1 MLTGAVLAGGKSL
14 RYGRN
19 KALEVFRGKSLI
31 EHAVASLRD
40 LCDPV
45 LVIANDLTLYLHLRV
60 ALVQDAVPY
69 QGPLGGIYSALLFSP
84 HPWVLA
90 KATDMPLLVEDLA
103 KLMLTLRKGYD
114 VVLPVQDERY
124 EPLLAL
130 YSRRCLAPVAAALEK
145 GERKIIS
152 FFEKV
157 RVRVI
162 PEADWRVVDPD
173 GLSFSNI
180 NTPENLEQLRWI

>member
-1 MLTGAVLAGGKSL
+1 MLTGAILAGGKSV

-19 KALEVFRGKSLI
+19 KALEGFKGKSLI
-31 EHAVASLRD
+31 EHAVTSMVG

-45 LVIANDLTLYLHLRV
+45 LVVANDLTLYLHLPV
-60 ALVQDAVPY
+60 TLVQDVIPH
-69 QGPLGGIYSALLFSP
+69 QGPLGGIYTALLFSP

-90 KATDMPLLVEDLA
+90 KATDMPLLVKDLA
-103 KLMLTLRKGYD
+103 RMMVAFREGYD
-114 VVLPVQDERY
+114 VVLPLLNDRH

-130 YSRRCLAPVAAALEK
+130 YSRRCLASIAMALEK
-145 GERKIIS
+145 GERRIIS
-152 FFEKV
+152 FFPKVKV
-157 RVRVI
+157 RVLS
-162 PEADWRVVDPD
+162 EAEWRVVDPK

>member
-1 MLTGAVLAGGKSL
+1 MLTGAILAGGKSL

-19 KALEVFRGKSLI
+19 KALEVIRGKSLI
-31 EHAVASLRD
+31 EHAVASLCR

-45 LVIANDLTLYLHLRV
+45 LMVANDLTLYLHLRV
-60 ALVQDAVPY
+60 VLVQDAIPE
-69 QGPLGGIYSALLFSP
+69 QGPLGGIYTALLFSP
-84 HPWVLA
+84 HPWILA

-103 KLMLTLRKGYD
+103 RMMLTLREGHD
-114 VVLPVQDERY
+114 VVLPTLNDRY

-145 GERKIIS
+145 GERKIVS
-152 FFEKV
+152 FFPKV
-157 RVRVI
+157 RVKVL
-162 PEADWRVVDPD
+162 PEADWRTVDPE

-180 NTPENLEQLRWI
+180 NTPQHLEQLQWT

>member
-19 KALEVFRGKSLI
+19 KALEVCRGKSLI
-31 EHAVASLRD
+31 EHAVGSLRG

-45 LVIANDLTLYLHLRV
+45 LVVANDLTLYLHLR
-60 ALVQDAVPY
+60 ATLVQDVIPH
-69 QGPLGGIYSALLFSP
+69 QGPLGGIYTALFFSP
-84 HPWVLA
+84 HPWILA

-103 KLMLTLRKGYD
+103 RLMLSLREGYD
-114 VVLPVQDERY
+114 VVLPRFEDRY
-124 EPLLAL
+124 EPLVAL
-130 YSRRCLAPVAAALEK
+130 YSRRCLTPVATALEK

-152 FFEKV
+152 FFPKV

-162 PEADWRVVDPD
+162 PEAEWRGVDPD

>member
-1 MLTGAVLAGGKSL
+1 MLTGAILAGGKSL

-19 KALEVFRGKSLI
+19 KALEVIRGRSLI
-31 EHAVASLRD
+31 EHAVASLCR

-45 LVIANDLTLYLHLRV
+45 LMVANDLTLYLHLRV
-60 ALVQDAVPY
+60 VLVQDAIPE
-69 QGPLGGIYSALLFSP
+69 QGPLGGIYTALLFSP
-84 HPWVLA
+84 HPWILA

-103 KLMLTLRKGYD
+103 RMMLTLREGHD
-114 VVLPVQDERY
+114 VVLPTLNDRY

-145 GERKIIS
+145 GERKIVS
-152 FFEKV
+152 FFPKV
-157 RVRVI
+157 RVKVL
-162 PEADWRVVDPD
+162 PEADWRTVDPE

-180 NTPENLEQLRWI
+180 NTPQNLEQLQWT

>member
-1 MLTGAVLAGGKSL
+1 MLTGAILAGGKSL

-19 KALEVFRGKSLI
+19 KALEVIRGKSLI
-31 EHAVASLRD
+31 EHAVASLCR

-45 LVIANDLTLYLHLRV
+45 LMVANDLTLYLHLRAV
-60 ALVQDAVPY
+60 LVQDAIPE
-69 QGPLGGIYSALLFSP
+69 QGPLGGIYTALLFSP
-84 HPWVLA
+84 HPWILA

-103 KLMLTLRKGYD
+103 TMMLTLREGHD
-114 VVLPVQDERY
+114 VVLPILNDRY

-145 GERKIIS
+145 GERKIVS
-152 FFEKV
+152 FFPKV
-157 RVRVI
+157 RVKVL
-162 PEADWRVVDPD
+162 PEADWRTVDPE

-180 NTPENLEQLRWI
+180 NTPQNLEQLQWT

>member
-1 MLTGAVLAGGKSL
+1 MLTGAILAGGKSL

-19 KALEVFRGKSLI
+19 KALEVIRGKSLI
-31 EHAVASLRD
+31 EHAVASLCR

-45 LVIANDLTLYLHLRV
+45 LMVANDLTLYLHLRV
-60 ALVQDAVPY
+60 VLVQDAIPE
-69 QGPLGGIYSALLFSP
+69 QGPLGGIYTALLFSP
-84 HPWVLA
+84 HPWILA

-103 KLMLTLRKGYD
+103 RMMLTLREGHD
-114 VVLPVQDERY
+114 VVLPTLNDRY

-145 GERKIIS
+145 GERKIVS
-152 FFEKV
+152 FFPKV
-157 RVRVI
+157 RVKVL
-162 PEADWRVVDPD
+162 PEADWRTVDPE

-180 NTPENLEQLRWI
+180 NTPQNLEQLQWT

>member
-1 MLTGAVLAGGKSL
+1 MLTGAILAGGKSL

-19 KALEVFRGKSLI
+19 KALEVIRGKSLI
-31 EHAVASLRD
+31 EHAVASLCR

-45 LVIANDLTLYLHLRV
+45 LMVANDLTLYLHLRV
-60 ALVQDAVPY
+60 FLVQDAIPE
-69 QGPLGGIYSALLFSP
+69 QGPLGGIYTALLFSP
-84 HPWVLA
+84 HPWILA

-103 KLMLTLRKGYD
+103 RMMLTLREGHD
-114 VVLPVQDERY
+114 VVLPILNDRY

-145 GERKIIS
+145 GERKIVS
-152 FFEKV
+152 FFPKV
-157 RVRVI
+157 RVKVL
-162 PEADWRVVDPD
+162 PEADWRTVDPE

-180 NTPENLEQLRWI
+180 NTPQNLEQLQWT

>member
-1 MLTGAVLAGGKSL
+1 MLTGAILAGGKSV

-19 KALEVFRGKSLI
+19 KALEGFRGKSLI
-31 EHAVASLRD
+31 EHAVTSMAG

-45 LVIANDLTLYLHLRV
+45 LVVANDLTLYLHLPV
-60 ALVQDAVPY
+60 TLVQDVIPH
-69 QGPLGGIYSALLFSP
+69 QGPLGGIYTALLFSP

-90 KATDMPLLVEDLA
+90 KATDMPLLVKDLA
-103 KLMLTLRKGYD
+103 RMMVAFREGYD
-114 VVLPVQDERY
+114 VVLPILNDRH

-130 YSRRCLAPVAAALEK
+130 YSRHCLAPIATALEK
-145 GERKIIS
+145 GERRIIS
-152 FFEKV
+152 FFPKVKV
-157 RVRVI
+157 RVL
-162 PEADWRVVDPD
+162 PEAEWRAVDPK

>member
-19 KALEVFRGKSLI
+19 KALEVCQGKSLI
-31 EHAVASLRD
+31 EHAVASLRG

-45 LVIANDLTLYLHLRV
+45 LVVANDLTLYLHLRA
-60 ALVQDAVPY
+60 ALVQDAIPD
-69 QGPLGGIYSALLFSP
+69 QGPLGGIYTALLFSP

-90 KATDMPLLVEDLA
+90 KATDMPLLVQDLV
-103 KLMLTLRKGYD
+103 KMMLALREGYD
-114 VVLPVQDERY
+114 VVLPVLNDRH

-130 YSRRCLAPVAAALEK
+130 YSRRCLTPVAAALEK

-152 FFEKV
+152 FFPKV
-157 RVRVI
+157 RVRVL
-162 PEADWRVVDPD
+162 PEADWRAVDPG